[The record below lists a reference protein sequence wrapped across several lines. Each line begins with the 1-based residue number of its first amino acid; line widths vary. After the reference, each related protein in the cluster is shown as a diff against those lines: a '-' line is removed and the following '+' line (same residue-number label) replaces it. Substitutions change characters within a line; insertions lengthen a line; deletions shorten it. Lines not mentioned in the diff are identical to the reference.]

1 MMKKLSKNFRALPVV
16 VLCLL
21 AVGGAAA
28 FAQRQYASRAQAGR
42 PEIKVLLSGAVERKE
57 GRLAVEK
64 VSSVMPGET
73 LDWTITSE
81 NEGNAPAHQY
91 KTVGQIPQG
100 TTFIAGSATADGTAS
115 VTYSIDNGKN
125 YSEQPVIEEKQ
136 PDGSS
141 KRVAAPA
148 SMYTQVRYEWADAL
162 ADGGKLTASY
172 KVRVK

>member
-1 MMKKLSKNFRALPVV
+1 MKKLSKNFRALPVV
-16 VLCLL
+16 VLCLVV
-21 AVGGAAA
+21 VGGAAA
-28 FAQRQYASRAQAGR
+28 FAQRQYAAKALSGR
-42 PEIKVLLSGAVERKE
+42 PEVKVLLSGAVERKQ
-57 GRLAVEK
+57 GRLPVEK
-64 VSSVMPGET
+64 VDSVLPGET

-125 YSEQPVIEEKQ
+125 YSQQPTIEEKQ
-136 PDGSS
+136 PDGST
-141 KRVAAPA
+141 KRVPAPV
-148 SMYTQVRYEWADAL
+148 SMYTQVRYEWADSL

>member
-1 MMKKLSKNFRALPVV
+1 MKKLSRRFRALPVA

-21 AVGGAAA
+21 VVGGAVA
-28 FAQRQYASRAQAGR
+28 FAQRQYTKAKNGR
-42 PEIKVLLSGAVERKE
+42 PEIKVVLSGAVERNS
-57 GRLAVEK
+57 GRLPVEK

-73 LDWTITSE
+73 LDWTITSQ

-115 VTYSIDNGKN
+115 VTYSIDNGQT
-125 YSEQPVIEEKQ
+125 YTAQPTIEEKQ
-136 PDGSS
+136 ADGSM
-141 KRVAAPA
+141 KRVPAPV
-148 SMYTQVRYEWADAL
+148 SLYTQVRYEWSDPL
-162 ADGGKLTASY
+162 ADGGKLAASY